1 MAERRR
7 RAVAPAGPRVLIAS
21 HGHPELSKG
30 GAENAAFHLFEGLRG
45 RGAEAW
51 FLGCGRP
58 AGQGGELTIT
68 QPFSE
73 REFLYAPGPFNW
85 FNFANRDPRL
95 PRELMRLLTELRPD
109 IVHFHHYAVL
119 GVEAFEIVRR
129 TLPAAR
135 IVLTLHE
142 FLAICHHFGQM
153 VTRPDLHLCRRATD
167 ARCAA
172 CFPDIPPGDFFLR
185 RRYVQG
191 FFERV
196 DQFVAPSAFLAE
208 RYVQWGAPAGRMA
221 VLENV
226 LPAAPRPAASRPRG
240 EALLVG
246 FFGQISK
253 LKGIAVLLGAAEA
266 LAAEGCTG
274 VNFAVFGDASA
285 QPEVFRTEVEKR
297 LAAAGA
303 NVSFYGAYEQGE
315 VDALMA
321 RVDAVL
327 MPSIWWEN
335 APLVI
340 EEALRARRPILC
352 SDIGGMAEKVRD
364 GIDGFHFR
372 AGSSLALAELLKR
385 LAADRE
391 LLAGIA
397 ATMRDP
403 ATPERTVDA
412 HLDLYRRLQTDAQDV
427 HSRLA

>member
-7 RAVAPAGPRVLIAS
+7 RAGTGPRALIAS

-45 RGAEAW
+45 RGTEAW

-58 AGQGGELTIT
+58 AGQGAELTIT

-95 PRELMRLLTELRPD
+95 PRELTRLLHELKPD

-129 TLPAAR
+129 ALPGAR

-167 ARCAA
+167 QRCAA
-172 CFPDIPPGDFFLR
+172 CFPDIAPSDFFLR
-185 RRYVQG
+185 RRYVRG

-208 RYVQWGAPAGRMA
+208 RYVQWGVPAERMA

-226 LPAAPRPAASRPRG
+226 LPGAARPAAPRRRG

-253 LKGIAVLLGAAEA
+253 LKGIGVLLGAAEA
-266 LAAEGCTG
+266 LAAQGCDS
-274 VNFAVFGDASA
+274 VQFAVYGDASA
-285 QPEVFRTEVEKR
+285 QPEVFRAEVEAR
-297 LAAAGA
+297 LKAAGS
-303 NVSFYGAYEQGE
+303 NVSFHGAYEHDE

-321 RVDAVL
+321 GVDAVL
-327 MPSIWWEN
+327 VPSIWWEN
-335 APLVI
+335 SPLVI
-340 EEALRARRPILC
+340 EEALRARRPVIC

-372 AGSSLALAELLKR
+372 AGSALALAGLLRR
-385 LAADRE
+385 LAAE
-391 LLAGIA
+391 PALLDGV
-397 ATMRDP
+397 ATTLRDP
-403 ATPERTVDA
+403 APPERVLDA
-412 HLDLYRRLQTDAQDV
+412 HLALYRRLLTD
-427 HSRLA
+427 